1 MAIFLD
7 CNRTDWIR
15 KGKTKRTILSS
26 CTHIEMLFIMII
38 KITVT
43 FLDWP
48 IDINYTI
55 VLKNISN
62 FHANILCKYQWFS
75 MNSFWPSGRRLS
87 LCDVRNSL
95 NTDPLLLFSVGGQAD
110 TVKSKIIS
118 RPINNQ
124 LHNCCLSDGPE
135 KLRKEVAI

>member
-1 MAIFLD
+1 MTIFLD
-7 CNRTDWIR
+7 CNRIDGIK
-15 KGKTKRTILSS
+15 KGKTERTILSS
-26 CTHIEMLFIMII
+26 CTHTEMLFTMII

-55 VLKNISN
+55 ALKNISN

-95 NTDPLLLFSVGGQAD
+95 NTDPLVLFRVGGQAN
-110 TVKSKIIS
+110 TAKSKIIS

-124 LHNCCLSDGPE
+124 LHNCRLSDRPE